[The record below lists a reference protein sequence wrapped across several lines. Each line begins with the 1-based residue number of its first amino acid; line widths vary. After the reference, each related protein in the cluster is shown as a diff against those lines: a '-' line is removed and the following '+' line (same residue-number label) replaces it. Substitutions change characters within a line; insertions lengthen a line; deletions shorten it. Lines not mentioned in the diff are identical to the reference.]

1 MTDSEI
7 REKVLESSD
16 FTYYVADSI
25 VDGVTNQQ
33 WSIIAN
39 YILSN
44 APHHRR
50 QADREADLGR
60 YVLETLQ
67 PIVAKTLAYCIERY
81 KDKNDITYG
90 LEDE

>member
-1 MTDSEI
+1 MTDAEI

-16 FTYYVADSI
+16 FTYYVAEQI
-25 VDGVTNQQ
+25 VDKITDQQ
-33 WSIIAN
+33 WSILAN

-50 QADREADLGR
+50 ESDRVEAIGH
-60 YVLETLQ
+60 YVLETLG
-67 PIVAKTLAYCIERY
+67 PVVLNTLKWRIEDY

-90 LEDE
+90 TEDE